1 MRKKQRMHKVIE
13 EKELPGAALNSLLP
27 SRSNGVSPLETSS
40 ETSAAEFDPLVPI
53 LGWFAALP
61 SECHEALFADFAD
74 AAQKRDLRRLLDAI
88 SDWAATA
95 ELYAHPELAEEVRE
109 ALPTPDA
116 SGVRPSVAASLE
128 KSIQENAAVWRALAN
143 H

>member
-1 MRKKQRMHKVIE
+1 MIE
-13 EKELPGAALNSLLP
+13 EKLPGVAINPLRP
-27 SRSNGVSPLETSS
+27 SRSNGASASEMSS
-40 ETSAAEFDPLVPI
+40 EPSAAEFDPLVPI

-95 ELYAHPELAEEVRE
+95 EMYAHPELAEEVRD
-109 ALPTPDA
+109 ALGGRK
-116 SGVRPSVAASLE
+116 GVLD
-128 KSIQENAAVWRALAN
+128 WLDG
-143 H
+143 